1 MMTRRERLMATLRGE
16 PVDRPAVSFY
26 EIGGWDLRGNLDDPD
41 PFNVY
46 NDPSWRPLVAL
57 AEEKTDLIRMANV
70 PWTSGPAR
78 EIDQFAQ
85 GCERPNEARS
95 ETWTEGLSHFTRTT
109 LVVGSRELT
118 QVTRRDAETM
128 TTWVI
133 EHFFKSVEDVKAFVD
148 SPADPPD
155 ESLPDVA
162 AFEAME
168 AELGEAGIAS
178 IESGDPLCEA
188 AAMFSMEDYTITAM
202 TEPAL
207 FHRLLERFA
216 ERLYARVEK
225 VARLLPGRLWRI
237 CGSEYASEPYLPPRL
252 YEEYLV
258 RYNRPMVDVIQAH
271 GGYARIHSHGNLR
284 GIIGHLA
291 SMGIAG
297 LDPCEPPPQGD
308 MSLTELR
315 EAIGKGTVLFG
326 NLEASDIENC
336 SAVEFEDKVRAALEQ
351 GTAGE
356 GRGFI
361 LMPSSC
367 PYGRT
372 ITDKVMTNYETMVRL
387 AEGWGG

>member
-16 PVDRPAVSFY
+16 PVDRPPVSFY
-26 EIGGWDLRGNLDDPD
+26 EIGGWDLRNRLDDPD

-46 NDPSWRPLVAL
+46 NDPSWRPLVEL
-57 AEEKTDLIRMANV
+57 AEEKTDLIRMVSV
-70 PWTSGPAR
+70 PWTQGPAR
-78 EIDQFAQ
+78 QIEQFAQ

-95 ETWTEGLSHFTRTT
+95 EIWTEDLSRFTRTT
-109 LVVGSRELT
+109 LDLGSRTLT
-118 QVTRRDAETM
+118 QLTRHDAGTM

-133 EHFFKSVEDVKAFVD
+133 EHFFKSIEDVEAFVD
-148 SPADPPD
+148 SPADPP
-155 ESLPDVA
+155 EQGEPDVA

-168 AELGEAGIAS
+168 AELGDRGIAS

-188 AAMFSMEDYTITAM
+188 AGMFSMEDYTITAM

-216 ERLYARVEK
+216 ERIYARVEK
-225 VARLLPGRLWRI
+225 IARMLPGRLWRI

-258 RYNRPMVDVIQAH
+258 RYNRPMVEMIQAH
-271 GGYARIHSHGNLR
+271 GGFARIHSHGNLR
-284 GIIGHLA
+284 GIIGHLS

-308 MSLTELR
+308 MTLAELR
-315 EAIGKGTVLFG
+315 GAIGRQTVLFG

-336 SAVEFEDKVRAALEQ
+336 SPAEFEGKVRTALQE
-351 GTAGE
+351 GTTGE

-372 ITDKVMTNYETMVRL
+372 ITDTVMKNYETMVRL
-387 AEGWGG
+387 AENWGG